1 MSDTSLQNS
10 NSTDSVASTITR
22 NPTSRKKI
30 VTVSVDATGVPGV
43 VGGYDTLA
51 RVEAW
56 LEVNTEFGNQNL
68 L

>member
-10 NSTDSVASTITR
+10 SSTDRVESTITR
-22 NPTSRKKI
+22 NPASRKKI
-30 VTVSVDATGVPGV
+30 ATVSVDATGIPGV

-56 LEVNTEFGNQNL
+56 LKVNIGFDNQTL
-68 L
+68 S